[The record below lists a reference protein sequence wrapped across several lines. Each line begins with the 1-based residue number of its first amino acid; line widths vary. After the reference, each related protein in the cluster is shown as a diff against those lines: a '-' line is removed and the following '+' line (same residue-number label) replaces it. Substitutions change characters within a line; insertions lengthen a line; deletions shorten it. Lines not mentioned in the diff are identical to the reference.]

1 MRSNTNYASSPRP
14 SRSFIAACALAGSLV
29 LGTGL
34 VVSLGG
40 CANKGKLNEPLFPE
54 VNIAEA
60 MELKIKGDKLL
71 KDGKHLEAIE
81 QYKAAIRKHPQFGEA
96 WNNLGLALEQ
106 DNNRYDAQQAY
117 ARAAELSP
125 LDPTPCD
132 NIGVLYMNANLPED
146 AIKHF
151 REALIRKPQ
160 YLPSIRGV
168 VRAAQLVDSSEESDL
183 AHIKMGLRLET
194 DPKWRELFQR
204 QLARVQAD
212 IEDRE
217 RNSPGFGKL
226 KKPGEMRSD
235 AEPTEEAGV
244 VTPRMD

>member
-1 MRSNTNYASSPRP
+1 MRSHTNQLAP
-14 SRSFIAACALAGSLV
+14 RSFIAAFALAGAIV

-34 VVSLGG
+34 TTGLGG
-40 CANKGKLNEPLFPE
+40 CASKGTIDDNLFPE

-81 QYKAAIRKHPQFGEA
+81 QYKAAIRKHSTFGEA
-96 WNNLGLALEQ
+96 WNNLGLALER
-106 DNNRYDAQQAY
+106 DGNRYDAQQAY
-117 ARAAELSP
+117 ARAADLSP
-125 LDPTPCD
+125 LDPTPMD
-132 NIGVLYMNANLPED
+132 NIGVLYMNANLPGD
-146 AIKHF
+146 ALGYFEK
-151 REALIRKPQ
+151 ALERRPQ
-160 YLPSIRGV
+160 YLPSIRGA
-168 VRAAQLVDSSEESDL
+168 VRAAQLTDRSEESDL
-183 AHIKMGLRLET
+183 VHIKMGLRLET
-194 DPKWRELFQR
+194 DPKWRELLQR

-235 AEPTEEAGV
+235 VEPTAEAGV

>member
-1 MRSNTNYASSPRP
+1 MRSHTRSSLRPRTV
-14 SRSFIAACALAGSLV
+14 RSFIAACALAGSLA
-29 LGTGL
+29 LGTGF
-34 VVSLGG
+34 VAGLGG
-40 CANKGKLNEPLFPE
+40 CAGKKGWEGPEFPE
-54 VNIAEA
+54 ANIAEA
-60 MELKIKGDKLL
+60 MEIKIKGDKLL

-81 QYKAAIRKHPQFGEA
+81 QYKAAIRKHNLFGEA

-125 LDPTPCD
+125 LDPTPLD

-146 AIKHF
+146 ALKF
-151 REALIRKPQ
+151 FGQALERRPQ
-160 YLPSIRGV
+160 YLPSIRGA
-168 VRAAQLVDSSEESDL
+168 VRAAQLTDSSEEADL
-183 AHIKMGLRLET
+183 TRIKMGLRLET

-226 KKPGEMRSD
+226 KKPGEMRTD
-235 AEPTEEAGV
+235 AEPTAEAGV